1 MLFIA
6 TAVTVAISLQN
17 RKVCDMKRILLLSIL
32 FVFCGTQAAAQV
44 PEVRGRW
51 FPLTGGDSLLVE
63 YASPPGALAYP
74 AVLVLSD
81 RFGQQENVRSMLKV
95 LAQMGFHAYAPPL
108 RSAPLRPVSGVP
120 SFTYDSSDA
129 EIITQ
134 VAVDVMNR
142 EHCNGKIGLLALDAG
157 AVVAIDM
164 VRRFPFFQ
172 SAALLYPA
180 GGLPVLE
187 RLLQAQTV
195 LQLHVA
201 QFDPECSLENV
212 KKLRTQFIEAGRR
225 LHVFY
230 YKEAH
235 RFFFNPEHE
244 RYHRKNTQTAWNK
257 IMSLY
262 RSTLR

>member
-1 MLFIA
+1 M
-6 TAVTVAISLQN
+6 N
-17 RKVCDMKRILLLSIL
+17 RFLLLSIL
-32 FVFCGTQAAAQV
+32 FVFCGTQSTAQV

-51 FPLTGGDSLLVE
+51 FRLTGGDSLLVE
-63 YASPPGALAYP
+63 YASPQGGLAYP

-95 LAQMGFHAYAPPL
+95 LSQMGFHAYAPPL

-120 SFTYDSSDA
+120 SFSYDSTDT
-129 EIITQ
+129 EFVTQ
-134 VAVDVMNR
+134 IAVDIMNR
-142 EHCNGKIGLLALDAG
+142 EDCNGKLGLLALDAG

-164 VRRFPFFQ
+164 VRRFPFFE

-180 GGLPVLE
+180 GSLPVLE
-187 RLLQAQTV
+187 SLLDAQAV

-201 QFDPECSLENV
+201 QFDPECTLDDV

-257 IMSLY
+257 IMELY
-262 RSTLR
+262 RATLR